1 VIDCEQCERPFEPVF
16 SRWLCP
22 YCKWKADCC
31 TGEPLPESG
40 PALFVKT
47 PEMMESKD
55 STTTT

>member
-1 VIDCEQCERPFEPVF
+1 MIDCEQCERPFEPVF

-31 TGEPLPESG
+31 TGEPLPERGIAGS
-40 PALFVKT
+40 ALKLETVA
-47 PEMMESKD
+47 SRD